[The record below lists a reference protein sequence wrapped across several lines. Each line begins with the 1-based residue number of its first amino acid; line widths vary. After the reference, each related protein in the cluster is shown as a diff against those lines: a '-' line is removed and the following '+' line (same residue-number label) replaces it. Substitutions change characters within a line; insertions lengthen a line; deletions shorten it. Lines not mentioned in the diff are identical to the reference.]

1 MRVKKIKSSGIIYK
15 VAYSLLCCA
24 LGWYLHGKFSPDF
37 SAMMHDN
44 EQPRVLVKALSK
56 GDVSAKKKYI
66 AQVEAINSVDI
77 VPQVSGYLEQILF
90 NDGAY
95 VEKDE
100 QIFLIEQRKYQA
112 DLQAA
117 EAAVKQLRNEY
128 NRITSL
134 HKNKYVSDKERD
146 IAESNLEQAE
156 AALDLAKLNLEYTE
170 IKSPISG
177 YIGKA
182 LVTAGNLVSPNTQ
195 KLARVVQTDPIRI
208 AFSVTDKERS
218 AFMQKA
224 GEAKDVFLDIAMPNG
239 TINTVTARNM
249 FFDNEVNPDT
259 ATVPVYID
267 SDNKDNL
274 LVPGNY
280 VDIYVRFD
288 NKQEA
293 LLVPQVALSADV
305 NGSYVMTVNKDNI
318 VEQKYIELGD
328 VIEDMQ
334 VVKSGLNGHE
344 QVIIQGLQ
352 KVRNGIKVQPTLL
365 SKSNN

>member
-218 AFMQKA
+218 DFMSKTKRS
-224 GEAKDVFLDIAMPNG
+224 EDVFVDIVFDIWAVSIDIARS
-239 TINTVTARNM
+239 T
-249 FFDNEVNPDT
+249 
-259 ATVPVYID
+259 
-267 SDNKDNL
+267 
-274 LVPGNY
+274 
-280 VDIYVRFD
+280 
-288 NKQEA
+288 
-293 LLVPQVALSADV
+293 
-305 NGSYVMTVNKDNI
+305 NI
-318 VEQKYIELGD
+318 V
-328 VIEDMQ
+328 M
-334 VVKSGLNGHE
+334 
-344 QVIIQGLQ
+344 
-352 KVRNGIKVQPTLL
+352 R
-365 SKSNN
+365 